1 MVLSTGLF
9 NGFTSMYYDSTHSEG
24 ANLLFCDGH
33 AKFQRRD
40 AIRFAQFG
48 AKVGTGANEVNPPT
62 LAVGKDDATANAQAS
77 LQFKADF

>member
-1 MVLSTGLF
+1 MVLSTGF
-9 NGFTSMYYDSTHSEG
+9 YSGFTSQYYDSTHSEG

-48 AKVGTGANEVNPPT
+48 ARVGTGANEVNPPGLT
-62 LAVGKDDATANAQAS
+62 VGKDDVTANAQS
-77 LQFKADF
+77 TLQFKADF